1 MPQLNP
7 EFFISQLFWLF
18 VFFSF
23 LFIFLWRISLPRI
36 ATVLEKRQNLI
47 NDNLAVAKELQEKAQ
62 TIEKEINSE
71 INKAKQSNNDQI
83 KNTILTLQDEMT
95 SKLKSLD
102 TELEDKIAKS
112 EKEII
117 KNRDEQIK
125 NINNRCRGTSKR
137 VIQRWCFS
145 WYCYHWF
152 RTSVYEK
159 YGCGWY

>member
-62 TIEKEINSE
+62 SIEKDINSE
-71 INKAKQSNNDQI
+71 ISKAKQSNNDQI
-83 KNTILTLQDEMT
+83 KDTILTLQNEMT

-102 TELEDKIAKS
+102 TELEDKIARS

-117 KNRDEQIK
+117 KNRDEEVK
-125 NINNRCRGTSKR
+125 NINSEIINITKITVAKISDLKL
-137 VIQRWCFS
+137 S
-145 WYCYHWF
+145 D
-152 RTSVYEK
+152 SVVEQAVK
-159 YGCGWY
+159 SFKGSIN

>member
-62 TIEKEINSE
+62 GIEKDINREIS
-71 INKAKQSNNDQI
+71 KAKQSNNDQI
-83 KNTILTLQDEMT
+83 KDTILTLQNEMT

-102 TELEDKIAKS
+102 TELEDKIARS

-117 KNRDEQIK
+117 KNRDEEVK
-125 NINNRCRGTSKR
+125 NINSEIINITKITVAKISDLKL
-137 VIQRWCFS
+137 S
-145 WYCYHWF
+145 D
-152 RTSVYEK
+152 SVVEQAVK
-159 YGCGWY
+159 SFKGSIN

>member
-62 TIEKEINSE
+62 SIEKDINSE
-71 INKAKQSNNDQI
+71 ISKAKQSNNDQI
-83 KNTILTLQDEMT
+83 KDTILTLQSEMT

-102 TELEDKIAKS
+102 TELEDKIARS

-117 KNRDEQIK
+117 KNRDEQMK
-125 NINNRCRGTSKR
+125 NLDQEIINITKITVSKISDLDISNDD
-137 VIQRWCFS
+137 VS
-145 WYCYHWF
+145 
-152 RTSVYEK
+152 K
-159 YGCGWY
+159 YLKSQKKGIN

>member
-47 NDNLAVAKELQEKAQ
+47 NNNLSVAKELQEKAQ
-62 TIEKEINSE
+62 FIEKEINSE
-71 INKAKQSNNDQI
+71 ISKAKQSNNDQI
-83 KNTILTLQDEMT
+83 KDTILTLQNEMT

-102 TELEDKIAKS
+102 TELEDKIARS

-117 KNRDEQIK
+117 KNRDEEIK
-125 NINNRCRGTSKR
+125 NINSEIINITKITVAKISDLKL
-137 VIQRWCFS
+137 S
-145 WYCYHWF
+145 D
-152 RTSVYEK
+152 SVVEQAVK
-159 YGCGWY
+159 SFKGSIN

>member
-71 INKAKQSNNDQI
+71 ISKAKQSNNDQI
-83 KNTILTLQDEMT
+83 KDTILTLQNEMT

-102 TELEDKIAKS
+102 TELEDKIARS

-117 KNRDEQIK
+117 KNRDEEVK
-125 NINNRCRGTSKR
+125 NINSEIINITKITVAKISDLKL
-137 VIQRWCFS
+137 S
-145 WYCYHWF
+145 D
-152 RTSVYEK
+152 SVVEQAVK
-159 YGCGWY
+159 SFKGSIN

>member
-62 TIEKEINSE
+62 GIEKDINSE
-71 INKAKQSNNDQI
+71 ISKAKQTNNDQI
-83 KNTILTLQDEMT
+83 KDTILTLQNEMT

-102 TELEDKIAKS
+102 TELEDKIARS

-117 KNRDEQIK
+117 KNRDEEIK
-125 NINNRCRGTSKR
+125 NINSEIINITKITVAKISDLKL
-137 VIQRWCFS
+137 S
-145 WYCYHWF
+145 D
-152 RTSVYEK
+152 SVVEQAVK
-159 YGCGWY
+159 SFKGSIN

>member
-62 TIEKEINSE
+62 SIEKDINSE
-71 INKAKQSNNDQI
+71 ISKAKQSNNDQI
-83 KNTILTLQDEMT
+83 KDTILTLQSEMT

-102 TELEDKIAKS
+102 TELEDKIARS

-117 KNRDEQIK
+117 KNRDEEVK
-125 NINNRCRGTSKR
+125 NINSEIINITKITVAKISDLKLSDSVVEQAVKSSKGS
-137 VIQRWCFS
+137 IN
-145 WYCYHWF
+145 
-152 RTSVYEK
+152 
-159 YGCGWY
+159 